1 MLAEEVG
8 GFVFF
13 APDGQI
19 QWCLSLVST
28 RHNYCI
34 HICTIGDEKFGDFR
48 VTIDSCIV
56 QRSRPIRSLRI
67 HIRASSQVLFD
78 CFDVPFFGS
87 IKQCIQFF
95 TRLAAVLAKEIGG
108 FGSGFIDGKI

>member
-1 MLAEEVG
+1 M
-8 GFVFF
+8 
-13 APDGQI
+13 
-19 QWCLSLVST
+19 VST

-34 HICTIGDEKFGDFR
+34 HFRTVGEEEFGDFF
-48 VTIDSCIV
+48 VTIDSCIM
-56 QRSRPIRSLRI
+56 QRSRSIPSFLI

-95 TRLAAVLAKEIGG
+95 TRLAAVFAKEIGG
-108 FGSGFIDGKI
+108 FGAVFIDGKI

>member
-1 MLAEEVG
+1 
-8 GFVFF
+8 
-13 APDGQI
+13 
-19 QWCLSLVST
+19 LVST

-34 HICTIGDEKFGDFR
+34 HTRTIGDEKFGDFL

-78 CFDVPFFGS
+78 CLDVSFFGS
-87 IKQCIQFF
+87 IKQYIQFC
-95 TRLAAVLAKEIGG
+95 TRLAAVFAEE
-108 FGSGFIDGKI
+108 FGDFDSFERDGPI